1 MHSQIQREAARVK
14 QHYLN
19 DPEQLHYILNQDPDL
34 GGAIAA
40 EDDAKILEIV
50 GKRLKEQMERKRT
63 EMARLNKL
71 MNADPSDI
79 ESQKQIEEE
88 IRRGMVEQNYQLA

>member
-1 MHSQIQREAARVK
+1 M
-14 QHYLN
+14 
-19 DPEQLHYILNQDPDL
+19 NQDPDL

-63 EMARLNKL
+63 EMTRLNKL

-79 ESQKQIEEE
+79 EAQKQIEEE
-88 IRRGMVEQNYQLA
+88 IRRGMVEQNY

>member
-1 MHSQIQREAARVK
+1 
-14 QHYLN
+14 
-19 DPEQLHYILNQDPDL
+19 LNQDPDL

-88 IRRGMVEQNYQLA
+88 IRRGMVEQNY